1 MDANIHD
8 IYWTKLITQL
18 GKSSISIYEYVVE
31 DNFSEI
37 YYSTIYKQSVSRS
50 VCSVST
56 AQLAELKS
64 NWAKRLF
71 VSQMLVE
78 ASKRYTFQYSVL
90 ECKSDKK
97 KLVAW
102 EIYFSISQNL
112 RSNFTSLRSKYL
124 LSI

>member
-8 IYWTKLITQL
+8 INWTKLITQF
-18 GKSSISIYEYVVE
+18 GKSSISIYEHVVE

-37 YYSTIYKQSVSRS
+37 YYTTIHKQSVSRS

-64 NWAKRLF
+64 DWAKRLF
-71 VSQMLVE
+71 GSQMLVE
-78 ASKRYTFQYSVL
+78 ASKRYTFQYSVF

-97 KLVAW
+97 KLVL
-102 EIYFSISQNL
+102 EKSIFQ
-112 RSNFTSLRSKYL
+112 FHK
-124 LSI
+124 I